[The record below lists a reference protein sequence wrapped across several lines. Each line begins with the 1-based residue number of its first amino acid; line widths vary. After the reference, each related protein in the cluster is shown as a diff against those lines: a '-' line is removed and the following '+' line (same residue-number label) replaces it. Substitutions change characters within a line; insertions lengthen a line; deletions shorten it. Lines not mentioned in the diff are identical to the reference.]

1 MDPAS
6 AGKDGRWIAYASGSG
21 AATAIWVAEVPGGK
35 PFRLAAGCMP
45 SWLAD
50 GKALFFQAFDQN
62 RFMITEV
69 TGNGQFSPPRCGR
82 DAISISG
89 SFSEREGVA
98 HKDGGDLVIQQID
111 DGKILKRF
119 VLPQGYGM
127 LGGWS
132 PDGREFGFGGFNA
145 DDPMPCI
152 ILDVETGLARQVA
165 SRSLTLP
172 AWSPDGTRITFDL
185 RLSTGTEIWMMD
197 AEAIKK
203 LPTFKMAVGSH
214 RTGSESIKVPF
225 LMLGCR
231 FAATPHFSS
240 HLSPRLS
247 SRKS

>member
-50 GKALFFQAFDQN
+50 GKMLFFQAFDQN

-69 TGNGQFSPPRCGR
+69 TGNGQFSPPRARLAMPYRYPAPSPNGKR
-82 DAISISG
+82 
-89 SFSEREGVA
+89 VA

-203 LPTFKMAVGSH
+203 LPTFKMAV
-214 RTGSESIKVPF
+214 R
-225 LMLGCR
+225 
-231 FAATPHFSS
+231 
-240 HLSPRLS
+240 
-247 SRKS
+247 